1 MMMQERGAD
10 LERYPRVDERGED
23 LIWSFL
29 SFLNFIVHKTH
40 LENQLKHRLPDLTSE
55 ILIQWAGVGLQNL
68 HFFFYHLL
76 VDTDAASQD

>member
-1 MMMQERGAD
+1 MMQKSGAD

-55 ILIQWAGVGLQNL
+55 ILIQWGWSG
-68 HFFFYHLL
+68 
-76 VDTDAASQD
+76 AAKFALFLSSPS